1 MDFEQWIN
9 RPLYRA
15 QVTTYR
21 LYVEMLGLEQ
31 GKAYATP
38 GNHPLALLRLLPAHR
53 CEQSKALRKALADQV
68 KTLRRINGRRNVII
82 KHIAA

>member
-1 MDFEQWIN
+1 MDFDQWMN

-15 QVTTYR
+15 QVTTWR
-21 LYVEMLGLEQ
+21 LYVAMLGLDP

-68 KTLRRINGRRNVII
+68 QALRRANGRRNVII
-82 KHIAA
+82 KHIPA